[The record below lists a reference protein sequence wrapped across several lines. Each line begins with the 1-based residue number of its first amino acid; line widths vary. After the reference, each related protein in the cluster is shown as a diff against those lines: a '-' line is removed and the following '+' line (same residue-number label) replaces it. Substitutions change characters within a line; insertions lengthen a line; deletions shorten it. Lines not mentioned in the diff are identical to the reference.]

1 MAINDF
7 KNIENI
13 NLNLDSTAQLVESK
27 DLKIFKTGAKNI
39 IDFGMSKNDVIE
51 FRVYD
56 ISNNLL
62 EQTGGI
68 KVRYIHKDDLSK
80 YLKSDID
87 AQTQELIYDIDI
99 EKLIREAGYG
109 NGEFKVSFN
118 FLKNYVGNEDKQQRV
133 WIHEISPS
141 RTEIRVMPL
150 LGMDDVQNNKIQN
163 RYNAFLSKTS
173 ELRELVDT
181 IKNTIDS
188 IETQISDLI
197 DKYFVT
203 KHGKNW
209 LDLVIKE
216 FKFGNEVTYT
226 KFKQKVFTDFKNS
239 INYQLEGKEFNIQS
253 ANYGKISNVVF
264 DMDEFYSMDEIMNML
279 HTRLHESIDYN
290 SKSLAMYD
298 IPQIIKDYTKT
309 KIDSQLL
316 ESLINTNY
324 ISKSNLTQNNKLANV
339 KKDSVVI
346 NTTPQIT
353 ASVIVPPAQP
363 QPITQT
369 METLE
374 PVVKSGGIGSGG
386 ARYMQNYM
394 EGQTIDRL
402 TQEGY
407 K

>member
-141 RTEIRVMPL
+141 RSEIRIMSL
-150 LGMDDVQNNKIQN
+150 L
-163 RYNAFLSKTS
+163 
-173 ELRELVDT
+173 
-181 IKNTIDS
+181 
-188 IETQISDLI
+188 
-197 DKYFVT
+197 
-203 KHGKNW
+203 
-209 LDLVIKE
+209 
-216 FKFGNEVTYT
+216 
-226 KFKQKVFTDFKNS
+226 
-239 INYQLEGKEFNIQS
+239 
-253 ANYGKISNVVF
+253 
-264 DMDEFYSMDEIMNML
+264 
-279 HTRLHESIDYN
+279 
-290 SKSLAMYD
+290 
-298 IPQIIKDYTKT
+298 P
-309 KIDSQLL
+309 
-316 ESLINTNY
+316 
-324 ISKSNLTQNNKLANV
+324 
-339 KKDSVVI
+339 
-346 NTTPQIT
+346 
-353 ASVIVPPAQP
+353 
-363 QPITQT
+363 
-369 METLE
+369 
-374 PVVKSGGIGSGG
+374 
-386 ARYMQNYM
+386 
-394 EGQTIDRL
+394 
-402 TQEGY
+402 
-407 K
+407 

>member
-87 AQTQELIYDIDI
+87 VQTQELIYDIDI

-150 LGMDDVQNNKIQN
+150 LGIDDVQNNKIQN

-173 ELRELVDT
+173 ELRELVDV

-188 IETQISDLI
+188 IENNISDLI

-239 INYQLEGKEFNIQS
+239 VNYQLEGKEFNIQS
-253 ANYGKISNVVF
+253 SNYGKISNVVF

-290 SKSLAMYD
+290 SKSLAIYD

-309 KIDSQLL
+309 KVDSQLL

-339 KKDSVVI
+339 KQSNVVI

-353 ASVIVPPAQP
+353 ASVIVPPSQA
-363 QPITQT
+363 QPITQ
-369 METLE
+369 
-374 PVVKSGGIGSGG
+374 PVEILAPVNAIGGVSSG
-386 ARYMQNYM
+386 NL
-394 EGQTIDRL
+394 RL
-402 TQEGY
+402 TQNFMDGESTNTLTQDVY

>member
-374 PVVKSGGIGSGG
+374 PVVTSGGIGSGG

>member
-27 DLKIFKTGAKNI
+27 DLKIFKTVAKNI

-87 AQTQELIYDIDI
+87 VQTQELIYDIDI

-150 LGMDDVQNNKIQN
+150 LGIDDVQNNKIQN

-173 ELRELVDT
+173 ELRELVDV

-203 KHGKNW
+203 KYGKNW

-226 KFKQKVFTDFKNS
+226 KFKQKIFTDFKNS
-239 INYQLEGKEFNIQS
+239 VNYQLEGKEFNIQS

-309 KIDSQLL
+309 KVDSQLL

-324 ISKSNLTQNNKLANV
+324 TSKSNLTQNDKLGNV
-339 KKDSVVI
+339 KQSSIIIDTK
-346 NTTPQIT
+346 PQPT
-353 ASVIVPPAQP
+353 ASVIVEQPMQP
-363 QPITQT
+363 QPTP
-369 METLE
+369 E
-374 PVVKSGGIGSGG
+374 PAPRSGGGGGNGSSHNTI
-386 ARYMQNYM
+386 ARGEFNY
-394 EGQTIDRL
+394 GQIDGNII
-402 TQEGY
+402 QQY
-407 K
+407 FQ

>member
-1 MAINDF
+1 
-7 KNIENI
+7 
-13 NLNLDSTAQLVESK
+13 
-27 DLKIFKTGAKNI
+27 
-39 IDFGMSKNDVIE
+39 
-51 FRVYD
+51 
-56 ISNNLL
+56 
-62 EQTGGI
+62 
-68 KVRYIHKDDLSK
+68 
-80 YLKSDID
+80 
-87 AQTQELIYDIDI
+87 
-99 EKLIREAGYG
+99 
-109 NGEFKVSFN
+109 
-118 FLKNYVGNEDKQQRV
+118 
-133 WIHEISPS
+133 
-141 RTEIRVMPL
+141 
-150 LGMDDVQNNKIQN
+150 
-163 RYNAFLSKTS
+163 
-173 ELRELVDT
+173 
-181 IKNTIDS
+181 
-188 IETQISDLI
+188 
-197 DKYFVT
+197 
-203 KHGKNW
+203 
-209 LDLVIKE
+209 
-216 FKFGNEVTYT
+216 
-226 KFKQKVFTDFKNS
+226 
-239 INYQLEGKEFNIQS
+239 
-253 ANYGKISNVVF
+253 
-264 DMDEFYSMDEIMNML
+264 MDEFYSMDEIMNML

-374 PVVKSGGIGSGG
+374 PVVTSGGIGSGG

>member
-353 ASVIVPPAQP
+353 ASVIVPPTQP
-363 QPITQT
+363 QPITQPV
-369 METLE
+369 ETLE
-374 PVVKSGGIGSGG
+374 PVVTSGGIGSGG

-394 EGQTIDRL
+394 EGQAFDRL
-402 TQEGY
+402 SQDVY

>member
-87 AQTQELIYDIDI
+87 VQTQELIYDIDI

-141 RTEIRVMPL
+141 RSEIRIMSL

-163 RYNAFLSKTS
+163 RYNAFLNKSS
-173 ELRELVDT
+173 ELRELVDV
-181 IKNTIDS
+181 IKNAIDS

-197 DKYFVT
+197 DNYFVT
-203 KHGKNW
+203 KHSKHW
-209 LDLVIKE
+209 LELVIKE
-216 FKFGNEVTYT
+216 FKFGNEITYT
-226 KFKQKVFTDFKNS
+226 KFKQKIFTDFKNS
-239 INYQLEGKEFNIQS
+239 VNYQLAGKEFNIQAS
-253 ANYGKISNVVF
+253 NYGKISNSTF
-264 DMDEFYSMDEIMNML
+264 DMDEFYSTDEIMNML
-279 HTRLHESIDYN
+279 HSRLHESIDYN

-309 KIDSQLL
+309 KVDSQLL

-324 ISKSNLTQNNKLANV
+324 TSKSNLTQNNKLATV
-339 KKDSVVI
+339 KQSSVVI

-353 ASVIVPPAQP
+353 ASVIVPPTQP
-363 QPITQT
+363 QPITQPV
-369 METLE
+369 ETLE
-374 PVVKSGGIGSGG
+374 PVVTSGGIGSGG